1 MIRVK
6 DEQISLREAAEM
18 TGYSAD
24 YIGQLIR
31 AKKLPGKQV
40 FSNVSWVTTK
50 EAVLEYAQKDK
61 KNKIPLTSQ
70 KSRLNEMLFSPEGL
84 TRLYAVISGIVICV
98 FCVFIL
104 LFAYVLAVSVDHRIN
119 SEYLEKVEYAG

>member
-1 MIRVK
+1 MMRSK
-6 DEQISLREAAEM
+6 EEQISLREAAEM
-18 TGYSAD
+18 TGYSSD

-31 AKKLPGKQV
+31 SGKLPGKQV

-50 EAVLEYAQKDK
+50 EALLEYAQKDK
-61 KNKIPLTSQ
+61 KNKTASVIQ
-70 KSRLNEMLFSPEGL
+70 KTRLRETIMSPEVL
-84 TRLYAVISGIVICV
+84 TRIYAVISGVVICV

-119 SEYLEKVEYAG
+119 SDYLEKVEYAG